1 MKGAKNKMYKIIGN
15 FFDVG
20 ISRECDSPDYAIGVF
35 MSYVQKAM
43 TYTNVYNIPD
53 AIDEAIEV
61 SRDVYTNDLP
71 HYHKINSD
79 MWLELSK
86 E

>member
-1 MKGAKNKMYKIIGN
+1 MYKIIGK
-15 FFDVG
+15 FFDED
-20 ISRECDSPDYAIGVF
+20 IERKCKTPDYAIGVF

-43 TYTNVYNIPD
+43 AYTDVYNVPD

-71 HYHKINSD
+71 HYHELTNN
-79 MWLELSK
+79 MWLELRK

>member
-1 MKGAKNKMYKIIGN
+1 MYKIVGN
-15 FFDVG
+15 FFDEE
-20 ISRECDSPDYAIGVF
+20 ISRECNSPDYAIGVF

-43 TYTNVYNIPD
+43 TYTDVYNVPD

-71 HYHKINSD
+71 HYHEINSD